1 VAKFSA
7 QSYGG
12 RVEAGYRFAAASVG
26 IAPYA
31 AANAQAFVTPAYSES
46 DAGGG
51 GFGLASDAG
60 GAGDV
65 PPPRG

>member
-1 VAKFSA
+1 MAKFSA

-31 AANAQAFVTPAYSES
+31 AANAQAFVTPACSES
-46 DAGGG
+46 DAG
-51 GFGLASDAG
+51 AG
-60 GAGDV
+60 TATV
-65 PPPRG
+65 RLMW